1 MSKDVLK
8 IDNGGIELASRKVKI
23 FCGDS
28 TWNTKIGY
36 FLRNHKKVFISTYSL
51 PDVEY
56 IKSMFGK
63 QGFEN
68 VTIIAH
74 KKFKEKA
81 KLLKETFPDIEIYLE
96 DSTHEKVVLCEP
108 DTIIIGSENFGH
120 SGWREKGVRLKSK
133 EGYDYLL
140 KEYQERILADEK
152 I

>member
-1 MSKDVLK
+1 MSKGTLSQ
-8 IDNGGIELASRKVKI
+8 DNGGIELTARKVKI
-23 FCGDS
+23 FTGAS

-36 FLRNHKKVFISTYSL
+36 FLRNNKKVFISTYSL

-56 IKSMFGK
+56 IKNMFGK

-81 KLLKETFPDIEIYLE
+81 KLLKETFPNIEIYLE

-120 SGWREKGVRLKSK
+120 SDWREKAVRIKSK

-140 KEYQERILADEK
+140 KEYQERILVDEK
-152 I
+152 V